1 MILVHGTKN
10 HLMKNNMNIKIV
22 KTVTII
28 SWLFLVLHIV
38 LPFIGVITRNWM
50 DTSLWTVLS
59 IVWTTIW
66 MDNLEKIIIKTM
78 GSLTIALLILVVI
91 SNMFMAIVY
100 YELSPLTVRPIKWLL
115 FIPPLAWIPV
125 IISIVIS
132 AIESIKRN
140 LGK

>member
-1 MILVHGTKN
+1 MILVHGPKN

-38 LPFIGVITRNWM
+38 LPFTGAITRNWV

-66 MDNLEKIIIKTM
+66 MDNLEKNNNKD
-78 GSLTIALLILVVI
+78 
-91 SNMFMAIVY
+91 ND
-100 YELSPLTVRPIKWLL
+100 
-115 FIPPLAWIPV
+115 
-125 IISIVIS
+125 
-132 AIESIKRN
+132 
-140 LGK
+140 